1 MPNLSIQK
9 SLSVSEVTID
19 NVLSRY
25 LWNSPI
31 PPKREDMELS
41 VTHEKRFPIRINAV
55 DYMKNGAGKYA
66 SATDFKMFEN
76 FLRLGIYL
84 LEKNLILLMRLEINF
99 IQTLQND
106 KELCLVLKETVLL
119 LQFPNTA

>member
-1 MPNLSIQK
+1 MVQENMPRQQISKCLKI
-9 SLSVSEVTID
+9 
-19 NVLSRY
+19 
-25 LWNSPI
+25 
-31 PPKREDMELS
+31 
-41 VTHEKRFPIRINAV
+41 
-55 DYMKNGAGKYA
+55 
-66 SATDFKMFEN
+66 